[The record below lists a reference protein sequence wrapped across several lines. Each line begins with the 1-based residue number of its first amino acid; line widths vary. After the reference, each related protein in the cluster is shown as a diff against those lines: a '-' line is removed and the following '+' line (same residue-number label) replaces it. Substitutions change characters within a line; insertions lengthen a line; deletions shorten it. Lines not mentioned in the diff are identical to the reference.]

1 MIYFLR
7 RRESSFLAAA
17 FCAEGRFLCYSSAC
31 NILKVRDNDVDNF
44 FLPWD
49 PLQLSDAVNSGRRVR
64 KDHVAIPLCTTN
76 TGAVRWT
83 PYDRDNMGFAVSDMD
98 EVCSVVSEIF
108 LRGIFHQDSLNVMF
122 YDFGGVVSSFEWPK
136 QPWFH
141 YVPCE
146 FSRERFLRQL
156 GHHVD
161 VIKSK
166 TDGVE
171 PPNKSCDFIVF
182 PVVSPLSTLDIKMM
196 TWLLH
201 RPRQRIYLCPFFI
214 CTEGMEELVKRF
226 SVFLFL
232 GRENMD
238 WAAYDVFPSAVIKD
252 FKWDRKLIGLLFD
265 DHISYLQHAYR
276 YGINELSDL
285 GVQRVQQIEDHK
297 TMYEQ
302 FLESLG

>member
-1 MIYFLR
+1 MT
-7 RRESSFLAAA
+7 
-17 FCAEGRFLCYSSAC
+17 
-31 NILKVRDNDVDNF
+31 DF

-83 PYDRDNMGFAVSDMD
+83 PYDRDNMGFAVSDME

-141 YVPCE
+141 YVPYE

-161 VIKSK
+161 VVKSK

-171 PPNKSCDFIVF
+171 PPNKPCDFIVF
-182 PVVSPLSTLDIKMM
+182 PVVSLLSSLEMKMM

-201 RPRQRIYLCPFFI
+201 RPRQRIYLCPFFV
-214 CTEGMEELVKRF
+214 CTEGMEELVKQF

-238 WAAYDVFPSAVIKD
+238 WAAYDVFPSAVIRD

-265 DHISYLQHAYR
+265 DHMPHLQHAYR